1 MNIKKIWDDLTGGA
15 TYSLVGK
22 NDDKLWLEF
31 DIIEECET
39 TGSATTTKYP
49 TETGIQR
56 TDYKY
61 RNPDTV
67 KMTGVISAGGM
78 TGISSVLTRMGTWD
92 RQTAIEEIRK
102 NLRELTANMTLLNI
116 QTRNAGR
123 RDNMTLT
130 SYSINETYDNFGSM
144 EVSMQFQELPQ
155 LSESDKAVRNA
166 ADSTTSDT
174 GITMTQVVAG
184 AVAAGAIITANR
196 YSLFN

>member
-1 MNIKKIWDDLTGGA
+1 MNIQKIWDDLTGGA

-22 NDDKLWLEF
+22 TDEKLWLEF

-39 TGSATTTKYP
+39 SGSATVTKYP
-49 TETGIQR
+49 TESGIYK

-67 KMTGVISAGGM
+67 KMTGIISAGGL
-78 TGISSVLTRMGTWD
+78 TGYTSVLSRMGTWD

-102 NLRELTANMTLLNI
+102 NLRDLVANMTLLNI

-130 SYSINETYDNFGSM
+130 GYSINETYDNFGSM
-144 EVSMQFQELPQ
+144 EVSMQFQEVPQ
-155 LSESDKAVRNA
+155 ISGSEKAVRNA

-184 AVAAGAIITANR
+184 AVVLGSALTAAR